1 MTHRL
6 PTLIL
11 ILCLALCGQAQNS
24 IDLSGL
30 WSFRIDRQRVGE
42 QELWF
47 SGKKAFDDT
56 ILLPGSMPQ
65 RLKGDDPSLTTP
77 WTGTL
82 YDSSFY
88 FNPAMEVY
96 RRTGNIKFPFFLT
109 PDKHYVGRAW
119 YQRTVNVPR
128 KWMGQ
133 RIVLSLERPHI
144 QSTLWVNGRR
154 VGVQNS
160 LSVPHVYD
168 VTEYVKRGDNT
179 LTLCVD
185 NRPETVKVGDDSHSL
200 SDQTQGNWNGIVGE
214 MSLTAMPKTYIADLQ
229 VYPNVAEKNALVKL
243 KIEADKQAKRLIA
256 LSATSFNTPLPEQS
270 FAVTKEVTLSKGENK
285 VEILLPMGDNPY
297 LWDEFSPSLY
307 RLNAELAIHKS
318 KIINHKST
326 TFGMRDFRIDG
337 KWFYVNG
344 HQTMLR
350 GTVECCVFP
359 LTGYAP
365 MEVEEWERVFRI
377 CRQYG
382 LNHMRFHSYCPP
394 RAAFEAADLVGFYL
408 QPEGPSWPN
417 HGVKLGVGQPI
428 DKYLMEETIALNRE
442 YGNHASFCMLA
453 CGNEPAGRWVEWV
466 TDFVH
471 YWQKADPRH
480 VYTGASVGGGWA
492 WQPANEF
499 HVKAGAR
506 GLEWAK
512 RRPESW
518 STFSHKIDT
527 VSQPFVSHETGQWN
541 CYPNFNE
548 IGKYTG
554 VNKAKNFEIFCDLL
568 QANGMG
574 HQGQE
579 FLMASGRLQ
588 ALCYK
593 HELERTLRT
602 PNYAGYQLLA
612 LNDYSGQGSAVVG
625 ILDALWGEKGY
636 ITAPEWRQFC
646 APTVPLAKMDRF
658 VFTDRDTIRA
668 TIELS
673 HFGETPLTNAT
684 FLYIIK
690 DKEGKVLHTQ
700 QQQVKQVP
708 IGGQI
713 PLTELKFLGADFADN
728 ADKYTDNNYNK
739 SASSAKSVPKNSS
752 AWQAKQITLEVR
764 LTDCDQYRLR
774 RTQGEGTL
782 ERNYPV
788 HEVVNSWDLWV
799 YPQRELTGYE
809 DPDLMV
815 TDTLSPEAI
824 ALLERGGK
832 VLLTAAGRVE
842 YGKGIVQHFVPTFW
856 NTSWFKMRPPHTVG
870 SWVDA
875 AHPLFRHFPTDSHTG
890 LQWWELVNRAQCM
903 MTGHIPGEFRSIVQP
918 IDTWFLSRRLSTLFE
933 ARVGKGRLI
942 MTSFD
947 VRNYLSIRPVAREL
961 MHALITYMESD
972 DFRPTQTVTVEQIE
986 AIYSRPT
993 PAVDSFT
1000 KDSPDELKPKIK

>member
-1 MTHRL
+1 MTYRIS
-6 PTLIL
+6 TLI
-11 ILCLALCGQAQNS
+11 CLFCFFLSGQAQQS

-30 WSFRIDRQRVGE
+30 WNFQIDREGVGKEE
-42 QELWF
+42 QWF
-47 SGKKAFDDT
+47 NGKKSFDDT
-56 ILLPGSMPQ
+56 ILLPGSMPE
-65 RLKGDDPSLTTP
+65 RLKGDDPTLKTQ

-88 FNPAMEVY
+88 FNPTMEVY

-109 PDKHYVGRAW
+109 PDKHYVGLAW
-119 YQRTVNVPR
+119 YQRTVNLPR
-128 KWMGQ
+128 NWKGQ

-144 QSTLWVNGRR
+144 QTTLWVNGKQ
-154 VGVQNS
+154 VGSQNS

-168 VTEYVKRGDNT
+168 VTEFVKRGENT
-179 LTLCVD
+179 LIICVD

-200 SDQTQGNWNGIVGE
+200 SDQTQGNWNGIVGK
-214 MSLTAMPKTYIADLQ
+214 MALIAMPKTYIDDLQ
-229 VYPNVAEKNALVKL
+229 VYPNVSEKNALVKM
-243 KIEADKQAKRLIA
+243 KIQADKKGTVNIA
-256 LSATSFNTPLPEQS
+256 LNATSFNTLQAEHFFP
-270 FAVTKEVTLSKGENK
+270 TSKKVFLNEGENQ

-297 LWDEFSPSLY
+297 LWDEFSPTLY
-307 RLNAELAIHKS
+307 RLNAELATHNSKSIIHHS
-318 KIINHKST
+318 ST
-326 TFGMRDFRIDG
+326 TFGMRDFRIEG

-344 HQTMLR
+344 RQTMLR

-365 MEVEEWERVFRI
+365 MEVEEWVRVFRI

-428 DKYLMEETIALNRE
+428 DQYLMDETIALNRE

-506 GLEWAK
+506 GLEWSK
-512 RRPESW
+512 SRPESW

-527 VSQPFVSHETGQWN
+527 VRQPFVSHETGQWN

-548 IGKYTG
+548 IGKYKG
-554 VNKAKNFEIFCDLL
+554 VNKAKNFEIFRDLL
-568 QANGMG
+568 DANDMG

-579 FLMASGRLQ
+579 FLMASGKLQ

-646 APTVPLAKMDRF
+646 APTTPLAKMDRF
-658 VFTDRDTIRA
+658 VYTDWDTLQA

-684 FLYIIK
+684 FIYNIRNK
-690 DKEGKVLHTQ
+690 DGQVLHTQ
-700 QQQVKQVP
+700 RQTMKEIP

-713 PLTELKFLGADFADN
+713 PLGVISYKLPGTSN
-728 ADKYTDNNYNK
+728 A
-739 SASSAKSVPKNSS
+739 A
-752 AWQAKQITLEVR
+752 QQLTLEVR

-782 ERNYPV
+782 ERNYPI
-788 HEVVNSWDLWV
+788 HEVVNSWNLWV

-809 DPDLMV
+809 DADLMV
-815 TDTLSPEAI
+815 TDTLNQAAI
-824 ALLERGGK
+824 DLLNRGGK
-832 VLLTAAGRVE
+832 VLLTAAGRVK
-842 YGKGIVQHFVPTFW
+842 YGAGIVQHFVPTFW

-870 SWVDA
+870 SWIDS
-875 AHPLFRHFPTDSHTG
+875 AHPLFHHFPTDNYTN
-890 LQWWELVNRAQCM
+890 LQWWELANRAQCM
-903 MTGHIPGEFRSIVQP
+903 MTSHISGQFNSIVQP

-942 MTSFD
+942 MTSLD
-947 VRNYLSIRPVAREL
+947 VRNRLNNRPVAREL
-961 MHALITYMESD
+961 MHALLAYMQSD
-972 DFRPTQTVTVEQIE
+972 DFRPTQTVTIEQIE
-986 AIYSRPT
+986 TIYNRPT

>member
-1 MTHRL
+1 MTNMTHRIS
-6 PTLIL
+6 TLICL
-11 ILCLALCGQAQNS
+11 LCLFIGGQAQQS

-30 WSFRIDRQRVGE
+30 WSFQIDREDVGE
-42 QELWF
+42 EEQWF
-47 SGKKAFDDT
+47 NGKKSFDDT
-56 ILLPGSMPQ
+56 ILLPGSMPE
-65 RLKGDDPSLTTP
+65 RLKGDAPTLKTQ

-88 FNPAMEVY
+88 FNPTMEIY

-119 YQRTVNVPR
+119 YQRTVNLPR
-128 KWMGQ
+128 NWKGQ

-144 QSTLWVNGRR
+144 QTILWVNGQQ
-154 VGVQNS
+154 VGSQNS
-160 LSVPHVYD
+160 LSVPHAYD
-168 VTEYVKRGDNT
+168 VTKFVKRGANT
-179 LTLCVD
+179 LTICVD
-185 NRPETVKVGDDSHSL
+185 NHPETVKVGDDSHSL
-200 SDQTQGNWNGIVGE
+200 SDQTQGNWNGIVGK
-214 MSLTAMPKTYIADLQ
+214 MALIAMPKTYIDDLQ
-229 VYPNVAEKNALVKL
+229 VFPNVSEKNALVKL
-243 KIEADKQAKRLIA
+243 KIQADKKGTINIA
-256 LSATSFNTPLPEQS
+256 LNATSFNTQQAEHFFS
-270 FAVTKEVTLSKGENK
+270 TSKKVFLNEGENQ

-297 LWDEFSPSLY
+297 LWDEFSPTLY
-307 RLNAELAIHKS
+307 RLNAELTNHKS
-318 KIINHKST
+318 SIINHQSIA
-326 TFGMRDFRIDG
+326 TFGMRDFRIEG
-337 KWFYVNG
+337 KWFFVNG
-344 HQTMLR
+344 RQTMLR

-365 MEVEEWERVFRI
+365 MEVEEWVRVFRI

-428 DKYLMEETIALNRE
+428 DKYLMDETIALNRE

-453 CGNEPAGRWVEWV
+453 SGNEPAGRWVEWV

-506 GLEWAK
+506 GLEWSK
-512 RRPESW
+512 KRPESW
-518 STFSHKIDT
+518 GTFSHKIDT
-527 VSQPFVSHETGQWN
+527 VRQPFVSHETGQWN

-548 IGKYTG
+548 IGKYKG
-554 VNKAKNFEIFCDLL
+554 VNKAKNFEIFHDLL
-568 QANGMG
+568 KANDMG

-579 FLMASGRLQ
+579 FLMASGKLQ

-602 PNYAGYQLLA
+602 SNYAGYQLLA

-636 ITAPEWRQFC
+636 ITAHEWRQFC
-646 APTVPLAKMDRF
+646 APTTPLAKMDRF
-658 VFTDRDTIRA
+658 VYTDGDTLQA

-684 FLYIIK
+684 FIYNIRNK
-690 DKEGKVLHTQ
+690 NGQVLHIQRQTM
-700 QQQVKQVP
+700 KEVP

-713 PLTELKFLGADFADN
+713 PMGDVSYEL
-728 ADKYTDNNYNK
+728 
-739 SASSAKSVPKNSS
+739 
-752 AWQAKQITLEVR
+752 QATNDVAQQLTLEVR

-774 RTQGEGTL
+774 RTQGDGTL
-782 ERNYPV
+782 ERNYPI

-809 DPDLMV
+809 DADLMI
-815 TDTLSPEAI
+815 TDTLNQAAI
-824 ALLERGGK
+824 DLLNRGGK
-832 VLLTAAGRVE
+832 VLLTAAGQIK
-842 YGKGIVQHFVPTFW
+842 YGAGIVQHFVPTFW

-870 SWVDA
+870 SWIDS
-875 AHPLFRHFPTDSHTG
+875 AHPLFQHFPTDSYTS
-890 LQWWELVNRAQCM
+890 LQWWELTNRAQCM
-903 MTGHIPGEFRSIVQP
+903 MTGHIQGQFNSIVQP
-918 IDTWFLSRRLSTLFE
+918 IDTWFLSRRLSSLFE

-942 MTSFD
+942 MTSLD
-947 VRNYLSIRPVAREL
+947 VRNHINRPVAREL
-961 MHALITYMESD
+961 MNALLAYMQSD
-972 DFRPTQTVTVEQIE
+972 DFRPAQEVTIEQIE
-986 AIYSRPT
+986 TIYTHPT

>member
-1 MTHRL
+1 MTYRIS
-6 PTLIL
+6 TLI
-11 ILCLALCGQAQNS
+11 CLFCFFLSGQAQQS

-30 WSFRIDRQRVGE
+30 WNFQIDREGVGKEE
-42 QELWF
+42 QWF
-47 SGKKAFDDT
+47 NGKKSFDDT
-56 ILLPGSMPQ
+56 ILLPGSMPE
-65 RLKGDDPSLTTP
+65 RLKGDDPTLKTQ

-88 FNPAMEVY
+88 FNPTMEVY

-109 PDKHYVGRAW
+109 PDKHYVGLAW
-119 YQRTVNVPR
+119 YQRTVNLPR
-128 KWMGQ
+128 NWKGQ

-144 QSTLWVNGRR
+144 QTTLWVNGKQ
-154 VGVQNS
+154 VGSQNS

-168 VTEYVKRGDNT
+168 VTEFVKRGENT
-179 LTLCVD
+179 LIICVD

-200 SDQTQGNWNGIVGE
+200 SDQTQGNWNGIVGK
-214 MSLTAMPKTYIADLQ
+214 MALIAMPKTYIDDLQ
-229 VYPNVAEKNALVKL
+229 VYPNVSEKNALVKM
-243 KIEADKQAKRLIA
+243 KIQADKKGTVNIA
-256 LSATSFNTPLPEQS
+256 LNATSFNTLQAEHFFP
-270 FAVTKEVTLSKGENK
+270 TSKKVFLNEGENQ

-297 LWDEFSPSLY
+297 LWDEFSPTLY
-307 RLNAELAIHKS
+307 RLNAELATHNSKSIIH
-318 KIINHKST
+318 HCST
-326 TFGMRDFRIDG
+326 TFGMRDFRIEG

-344 HQTMLR
+344 RQTMLR

-365 MEVEEWERVFRI
+365 MEVEEWVRVFRI

-428 DKYLMEETIALNRE
+428 DQYLMDETIALNRE

-506 GLEWAK
+506 GLEWSK
-512 RRPESW
+512 SRPESW

-527 VSQPFVSHETGQWN
+527 VRQPFVSHETGQWN

-548 IGKYTG
+548 IGKYKG
-554 VNKAKNFEIFCDLL
+554 VNKAKNFEIFRDLL
-568 QANGMG
+568 DANDMG

-579 FLMASGRLQ
+579 FLMASGKLQ

-646 APTVPLAKMDRF
+646 APTTPLAKMDRF
-658 VFTDRDTIRA
+658 VYTDWDTLQA

-684 FLYIIK
+684 FIYNIRNK
-690 DKEGKVLHTQ
+690 DGQVLHTQ
-700 QQQVKQVP
+700 RQTMKEIP

-713 PLTELKFLGADFADN
+713 PLGVISYKLPGTSN
-728 ADKYTDNNYNK
+728 A
-739 SASSAKSVPKNSS
+739 A
-752 AWQAKQITLEVR
+752 QQLTLEVR

-782 ERNYPV
+782 ERNYPI
-788 HEVVNSWDLWV
+788 HEVVNSWNLWV

-809 DPDLMV
+809 DADLMV
-815 TDTLSPEAI
+815 TDTLNQAAI
-824 ALLERGGK
+824 DLLNRGGK
-832 VLLTAAGRVE
+832 VLLTAAGRVK
-842 YGKGIVQHFVPTFW
+842 YGAGIMQHFVPTFW

-870 SWVDA
+870 SWIDN
-875 AHPLFRHFPTDSHTG
+875 AHPLFRHFPTDNYTN
-890 LQWWELVNRAQCM
+890 LQWWELANRAQCM
-903 MTGHIPGEFRSIVQP
+903 MTSHISGQFNSIVQP

-942 MTSFD
+942 MTSLD
-947 VRNYLSIRPVAREL
+947 VRNRLNNRPVAREL
-961 MHALITYMESD
+961 MHALLAYMQSD
-972 DFRPTQTVTVEQIE
+972 DFRPTQTVTIEQIE
-986 AIYSRPT
+986 TIYNRPT

>member
-1 MTHRL
+1 MKKSIFFLLSELLFLTL
-6 PTLIL
+6 PLV
-11 ILCLALCGQAQNS
+11 AQTTS
-24 IDLSGL
+24 TIDLSGL
-30 WSFRIDRQRVGE
+30 WQFAIDREDVGE
-42 QELWF
+42 QQQWLD
-47 SGKKAFDDT
+47 GKRVFDET

-65 RLKGDDPSLTTP
+65 RMKGDDPTLQTR

-96 RRTGNIKFPFFLT
+96 RRMGNIKFPFFLT

-119 YQRTVNVPR
+119 YQRTVDIPR
-128 KWMGQ
+128 KWKGE
-133 RIVLSLERPHI
+133 RIVLSLERAHI
-144 QSTLWVNGRR
+144 ETTLWVNGRR
-154 VGVQNS
+154 VGMQNS
-160 LSVPHVYD
+160 LCVPHVYD
-168 VTEYVKRGDNT
+168 VTEFVKRGTNT

-185 NRPETVKVGDDSHSL
+185 NRPETVKVGDDSHSV

-214 MSLTAMPKTYIADLQ
+214 MTLTATPKTYIADMQ

-243 KIEADKQAKRLIA
+243 KILADRKETKVVSLNAV
-256 LSATSFNTPLPEQS
+256 SFNTSQPEQTLS
-270 FAVTKEVTLSKGENK
+270 TSKEVALDAGENE
-285 VEILLPMGDNPY
+285 VEVLLPMGDNPY
-297 LWDEFSPSLY
+297 LWDEFSPALY
-307 RLNAELAIHKS
+307 RLNAELANHNSKSVIHHS
-318 KIINHKST
+318 SA
-326 TFGMRDFRIDG
+326 TFGMRDFKIKG

-344 HQTMLR
+344 RQTMLR
-350 GTVECCVFP
+350 GTVESCIFP

-377 CRQYG
+377 CRTYG

-394 RAAFEAADLVGFYL
+394 RAAFVAADLVGFYL

-428 DKYLMEETIALNRE
+428 DKYLLEETIALNRE

-512 RRPESW
+512 SRPESW

-554 VNKAKNFEIFCDLL
+554 VNKAKNFEIFRDLL
-568 QANGMG
+568 VQNGMG
-574 HQGQE
+574 LQGQD
-579 FLMASGRLQ
+579 FLMASGKLQ
-588 ALCYK
+588 TLCYK

-636 ITAPEWRQFC
+636 VTAEEWRQWC
-646 APTVPLAKMDRF
+646 SPTVPLAKMDRF
-658 VFTDRDTIRA
+658 VYTDRDTLRA
-668 TIELS
+668 AIELS

-684 FLYIIK
+684 LIYIIRNR
-690 DKEGKVLHTQ
+690 EGQVLHTR
-700 QQQVKQVP
+700 QQQVKEIPV
-708 IGGQI
+708 GGQI
-713 PLTELKFLGADFADN
+713 PMGVVSYEL
-728 ADKYTDNNYNK
+728 
-739 SASSAKSVPKNSS
+739 
-752 AWQAKQITLEVR
+752 QATGNLPQQLTLEVR
-764 LTDCDQYRLR
+764 LTDCDQYRVR
-774 RTQGEGTL
+774 RAQGEGTL
-782 ERNYPV
+782 ERNYPI
-788 HEVVNSWDLWV
+788 HEVVNTWNFWV
-799 YPQRELTGYE
+799 YPQREPMENNEL
-809 DPDLMV
+809 DLLV
-815 TDTLSPEAI
+815 TDTLSQEAVD
-824 ALLERGGK
+824 LLERGGK
-832 VLLTAAGRVE
+832 VLLTVAGRVK
-842 YGKGIVQHFVPTFW
+842 YGEGIVQHFVPTFW

-870 SWVDA
+870 SWIDNS
-875 AHPLFRHFPTDSHTG
+875 HPLFRHFPTDSYTD
-890 LQWWELVNRAQCM
+890 LQWWELTNRAQCM
-903 MTGHIPGEFRSIVQP
+903 MTDHIPGEFHSIVQP

-933 ARVGKGRLI
+933 ARMGKGRI
-942 MTSFD
+942 IVTSLD
-947 VRNYLSIRPVAREL
+947 VRNHTDRPVAREL
-961 MHALITYMESD
+961 MHALLRYMQSD
-972 DFRPTQTVTVEQIE
+972 DFRPAQAVTVEQVQTLFTK
-986 AIYSRPT
+986 PT
-993 PAVDSFT
+993 PAVDSYT
-1000 KDSPDELKPKIK
+1000 KDSPDELKPKLK

>member
-1 MTHRL
+1 MTYRIS
-6 PTLIL
+6 TLI
-11 ILCLALCGQAQNS
+11 CLFCFFLSGQAQQS

-30 WSFRIDRQRVGE
+30 WNFQIDREGVGKEE
-42 QELWF
+42 QWF
-47 SGKKAFDDT
+47 NGKKSFDDT
-56 ILLPGSMPQ
+56 ILLPGSMPE
-65 RLKGDDPSLTTP
+65 RLKGDDPTLKTQ

-88 FNPAMEVY
+88 FNPTMEVY

-109 PDKHYVGRAW
+109 PDKHYVGLAW
-119 YQRTVNVPR
+119 YQRTVNLPR
-128 KWMGQ
+128 NWKGQ

-144 QSTLWVNGRR
+144 QTTLWVNGKQ
-154 VGVQNS
+154 VGSQNS

-168 VTEYVKRGDNT
+168 VTEFVKRGENT
-179 LTLCVD
+179 LIICVD

-200 SDQTQGNWNGIVGE
+200 SDQTQGNWNGIVGK
-214 MSLTAMPKTYIADLQ
+214 MALIAMPKTYIDDLQ
-229 VYPNVAEKNALVKL
+229 VYPNVSEKNALVKM
-243 KIEADKQAKRLIA
+243 KIQADKKGTVNIA
-256 LSATSFNTPLPEQS
+256 LNATSFNTLQAEHFFP
-270 FAVTKEVTLSKGENK
+270 TSKKVFLNEGENQ

-297 LWDEFSPSLY
+297 LWDEFSPTLY
-307 RLNAELAIHKS
+307 RLNAELATHNSKSIIH
-318 KIINHKST
+318 HCST
-326 TFGMRDFRIDG
+326 TFGMRDFRIEG

-344 HQTMLR
+344 RQTMLR

-365 MEVEEWERVFRI
+365 MEVEEWVRVFRI

-428 DKYLMEETIALNRE
+428 DQYLMDETIALNRE

-506 GLEWAK
+506 GLEWSK
-512 RRPESW
+512 SRPESW

-527 VSQPFVSHETGQWN
+527 VRQPFVSHETGQWN

-548 IGKYTG
+548 IGKYKG
-554 VNKAKNFEIFCDLL
+554 VNKAKNFEIFRDLL
-568 QANGMG
+568 DANDMG

-579 FLMASGRLQ
+579 FLMASGKLQ

-646 APTVPLAKMDRF
+646 APTTPLAKMDRF
-658 VFTDRDTIRA
+658 VYTDWDTLQA

-684 FLYIIK
+684 FIYNIRNK
-690 DKEGKVLHTQ
+690 DGQVLHTQ
-700 QQQVKQVP
+700 RQTMKEIP

-713 PLTELKFLGADFADN
+713 PLGVISYKLPGTSN
-728 ADKYTDNNYNK
+728 A
-739 SASSAKSVPKNSS
+739 A
-752 AWQAKQITLEVR
+752 QQLTLEVR

-782 ERNYPV
+782 ERNYPI
-788 HEVVNSWDLWV
+788 HEVVNSWNLWV

-809 DPDLMV
+809 DADLMV
-815 TDTLSPEAI
+815 TDTLNQAAI
-824 ALLERGGK
+824 DLLNRGGK
-832 VLLTAAGRVE
+832 VLLTAAGRVK
-842 YGKGIVQHFVPTFW
+842 YGAGIVQHFVPTFW

-870 SWVDA
+870 SWIDS
-875 AHPLFRHFPTDSHTG
+875 AHPLFHHFPTDNYTN
-890 LQWWELVNRAQCM
+890 LQWWELANRAQCM
-903 MTGHIPGEFRSIVQP
+903 MTSHISGQFNSIVQP

-942 MTSFD
+942 MTSLD
-947 VRNYLSIRPVAREL
+947 VRNRLNNRPVAREL
-961 MHALITYMESD
+961 MHALLAYMQSD
-972 DFRPTQTVTVEQIE
+972 DFRPTQTVTIEQIE
-986 AIYSRPT
+986 TIYNRPT

>member
-1 MTHRL
+1 MTYRIS
-6 PTLIL
+6 TLI
-11 ILCLALCGQAQNS
+11 CLFCFFLSGQAQQS

-30 WSFRIDRQRVGE
+30 WNFQIDREGVGKEE
-42 QELWF
+42 QWF
-47 SGKKAFDDT
+47 NGKKSFDDT
-56 ILLPGSMPQ
+56 ILLPGSMPE
-65 RLKGDDPSLTTP
+65 RLKGDDPTLKTQ

-88 FNPAMEVY
+88 FNPTMEVY

-109 PDKHYVGRAW
+109 PDKHYVGLAW
-119 YQRTVNVPR
+119 YQRTVNLPR
-128 KWMGQ
+128 NWKGQ

-144 QSTLWVNGRR
+144 QTTLWVNGKQ
-154 VGVQNS
+154 VGSQNS

-168 VTEYVKRGDNT
+168 VTEFVKRGENT
-179 LTLCVD
+179 LIICVD

-200 SDQTQGNWNGIVGE
+200 SDQTQGNWNGIVGK
-214 MSLTAMPKTYIADLQ
+214 MALIAMPKTYIDDLQ
-229 VYPNVAEKNALVKL
+229 VYPNVSEKNALVKM
-243 KIEADKQAKRLIA
+243 KIQADKKGTVNIA
-256 LSATSFNTPLPEQS
+256 LNATSFNTLQAEHFFP
-270 FAVTKEVTLSKGENK
+270 TSKKVFLNEGENQ

-297 LWDEFSPSLY
+297 LWDEFSPTLY
-307 RLNAELAIHKS
+307 RLNAELATHNSKSIIH
-318 KIINHKST
+318 HCST
-326 TFGMRDFRIDG
+326 TFGMRDFRIEG

-344 HQTMLR
+344 RQTMLR

-365 MEVEEWERVFRI
+365 MEVEEWVRVFRI

-428 DKYLMEETIALNRE
+428 DQYLMDETIALNRE

-506 GLEWAK
+506 GLEWSK
-512 RRPESW
+512 SRPESW

-527 VSQPFVSHETGQWN
+527 VRQPFVSHETGQWN

-548 IGKYTG
+548 IGKYKG
-554 VNKAKNFEIFCDLL
+554 VNKAKNFEIFRDLL
-568 QANGMG
+568 DANDMG
-574 HQGQE
+574 HQEQE
-579 FLMASGRLQ
+579 FLMASGKLQ

-646 APTVPLAKMDRF
+646 APTTPLAKMDRF
-658 VFTDRDTIRA
+658 VYTDWDTLQA

-684 FLYIIK
+684 FIYNIRNK
-690 DKEGKVLHTQ
+690 DGQVLHTQ
-700 QQQVKQVP
+700 RQTMKEIP

-713 PLTELKFLGADFADN
+713 PLGVISYKLPGTSN
-728 ADKYTDNNYNK
+728 A
-739 SASSAKSVPKNSS
+739 A
-752 AWQAKQITLEVR
+752 QQLTLEVR

-782 ERNYPV
+782 ERNYPI
-788 HEVVNSWDLWV
+788 HEVVNSWNLWV

-809 DPDLMV
+809 DADLMV
-815 TDTLSPEAI
+815 TDTLNQAAI
-824 ALLERGGK
+824 YLLNRGGK
-832 VLLTAAGRVE
+832 VLLTAAGRVK
-842 YGKGIVQHFVPTFW
+842 YGAGIVQHFVPTFW

-870 SWVDA
+870 SWIDS
-875 AHPLFRHFPTDSHTG
+875 AHPLFRHFPTDNYTN
-890 LQWWELVNRAQCM
+890 LQWWELTNRAQCM
-903 MTGHIPGEFRSIVQP
+903 MTSHISGQFNSIVQP

-933 ARVGKGRLI
+933 ARVSKGRLI
-942 MTSFD
+942 MTSLD
-947 VRNYLSIRPVAREL
+947 LRNRLNNRPVAREL
-961 MHALITYMESD
+961 MHALLAYMQSD
-972 DFRPTQTVTVEQIE
+972 DFRPTQTVTIEQIE
-986 AIYSRPT
+986 TIYNRPT